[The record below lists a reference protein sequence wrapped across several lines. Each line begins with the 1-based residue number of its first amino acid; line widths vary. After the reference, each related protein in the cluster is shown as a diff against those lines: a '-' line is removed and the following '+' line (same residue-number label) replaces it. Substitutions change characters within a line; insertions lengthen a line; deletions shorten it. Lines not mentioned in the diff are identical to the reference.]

1 MKKFVVL
8 LLVFIICCTASA
20 QQISFHGRVIDG
32 INFMPIEGANIYNSS
47 TKKFVFSNE
56 EGYFSINCKIND
68 TIILSRSIYRQVI
81 VVMDE
86 NLISKK
92 QEDFFLYYK
101 AVLLREVNV
110 ISLNPTYEG
119 FKRDLAKIEIP
130 EIYKTIS
137 GTEITEQDKANAEYN
152 KGPNVL
158 RNTAIAHPIS
168 FLYETFSRKCK
179 MKRLYNEMVQYE
191 DRLDELP
198 LKYNKQIVKDIT
210 NLPDE
215 EILDFMMYCHFS
227 YYDLVRW
234 TPTQVINAIQDKY
247 INYEY
252 QKVKKN

>member
-1 MKKFVVL
+1 MKKLIAL
-8 LLVFIICCTASA
+8 LLLFMLSYGAFS
-20 QQISFHGRVIDG
+20 QQIAFHGRVIDG
-32 INFMPIEGANIYNSS
+32 INFMPIDGANIYNSS
-47 TKKFVFSNE
+47 TKKFVFSDKD
-56 EGYFSINCKIND
+56 GYFTINCKKND

-81 VVMDE
+81 VVMDDI
-86 NLISKK
+86 LINKK

-101 AVLLREVNV
+101 AVLLREVSV

-152 KGPNVL
+152 KGPNVF
-158 RNTAIAHPIS
+158 RNTPIAHPIS

-191 DRLDELP
+191 DRLDEVP

-210 NLPDE
+210 NLPDD
-215 EILDFMMYCHFS
+215 EILNFMMYCHFS

-234 TPTQVINAIQDKY
+234 SPTQVINAIQDKY

-252 QKVKKN
+252 QKIKKN